1 MNYESSFP
9 QLAAGA
15 QKDGELTRLL
25 LVDDDEDEFLIL
37 RALLR
42 ESAGAPGESTP
53 GALQFTLD
61 WTRDIEAALEQIGR
75 AQHDVYL
82 VDYRLGAATGLQV
95 IERAVAAGCPAPLIL
110 LSGQDDPR
118 VDASAMRVGA
128 TDFLAKEGL
137 SGALL
142 ERTLRYAIAGKKSE
156 RALRE
161 AAAQNAR
168 LLAAIEAASVGVVLT
183 ELRDEENFV
192 SYVNPAF
199 SQITGYGR
207 EEVVGQTLDLLGG
220 RQTAPELERA
230 VVQSLSEGVAT
241 EGTAINF
248 RRDGTPFW
256 NQAHF
261 APIHQNEDRDAER
274 HIGNVGFFQD
284 VTARIEAENAAHEA
298 RRNLEIAQQI
308 ARMGSWNY
316 EFSAPGQW
324 TGALGFWSDQ
334 TYRILGL
341 EPGRPR
347 SISRRTWCRV
357 RSSRRQ
363 KNGQ

>member
-1 MNYESSFP
+1 M
-9 QLAAGA
+9 
-15 QKDGELTRLL
+15 
-25 LVDDDEDEFLIL
+25 
-37 RALLR
+37 
-42 ESAGAPGESTP
+42 
-53 GALQFTLD
+53 
-61 WTRDIEAALEQIGR
+61 
-75 AQHDVYL
+75 
-82 VDYRLGAATGLQV
+82 
-95 IERAVAAGCPAPLIL
+95 
-110 LSGQDDPR
+110 
-118 VDASAMRVGA
+118 DASAMRVGA

-341 EPGRPR
+341 EPGALVP
-347 SISRRTWCRV
+347 SRAAWFECVHPDDRKTASETLDEAMKGAADYALDCRV
-357 RSSRRQ
+357 VQPDGQERFVQTRAQIERDAWGNAVRIHGTFLDVTERERAQRARRELE
-363 KNGQ
+363 NRFERRHAGRADYSVGRR